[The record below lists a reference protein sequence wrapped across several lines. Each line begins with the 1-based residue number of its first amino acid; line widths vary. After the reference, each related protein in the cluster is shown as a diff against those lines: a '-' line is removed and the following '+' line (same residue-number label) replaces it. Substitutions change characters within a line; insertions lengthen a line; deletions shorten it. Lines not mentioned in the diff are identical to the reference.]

1 MVYHWG
7 QRIFGKKTKRLK
19 MNWRNYITVNPE
31 VAHGQAC
38 FEGTRVLI
46 SVVLDNL
53 AAGLSAEEILKSYPS
68 LTQEAIQA
76 AIAYGAELAREHTV
90 AMPS

>member
-1 MVYHWG
+1 
-7 QRIFGKKTKRLK
+7 
-19 MNWRNYITVNPE
+19 MNWRNYITVDPE

-38 FEGTRVLI
+38 FKGTRVLV

-53 AAGLSAEEILKSYPS
+53 AAGLSTEEILKSYPS
-68 LTQEAIQA
+68 LTREAIPA

-90 AMPS
+90 VIPA